1 MSTLCFVD
9 QHDTLERSSRT
20 TESTIISQRLA
31 QLIAGLQY
39 TVIVAEVTVVCLRW
53 EPRGLRSTATVGQ
66 GKGGASGTHAGTT
79 HRSAAPLTRVRY
91 THNART
97 GIVHVHADIKQ
108 LAVVVYTDSEG
119 VTGQRTCEL

>member
-1 MSTLCFVD
+1 M
-9 QHDTLERSSRT
+9 
-20 TESTIISQRLA
+20 
-31 QLIAGLQY
+31 
-39 TVIVAEVTVVCLRW
+39 TVVFLRW
-53 EPRGLRSTATVGQ
+53 EPRGFRRTATVGQ

-97 GIVHVHADIKQ
+97 GVVHLHVHADIKQ
-108 LAVVVYTDSEG
+108 LAVVYTDSEG